1 MKHNQLYLYLSY
13 ILKTGQNS
21 FPIDRRVS
29 SSGSAYLY
37 IPLLEAQDSFQH
49 SEYGLVRIKKPHL
62 TCFEQLTEESYS
74 SDIEFTC
81 HLEVCSDIVK
91 VHIYLNET
99 GRDIGIY
106 SKNMTSPEKETIFSF
121 DDLKIINHLA
131 SGLSHQIRDY
141 CAQTKSQYL
150 RFYSEYPKVLE
161 RESLLEIQLSS
172 EDTERLELEVIQKI
186 RERLYILDKVL
197 QQSVNRLIIAKEE
210 VPRIDKDFQTQ
221 AKYSIRLFE
230 LIKKYLSSLDAEIM
244 HPQAKRRYEYC
255 QLKTEI
261 TFNLLKEICGAYFRA
276 MVLAHQYQDMSIIEP
291 YLSRPS
297 EMVLRNII
305 RNQPQEILVIL
316 IKKFN
321 ISLTENIL
329 DIEPSSIIEF
339 VIRENKWNTFEE
351 LIREFLI
358 DFRYKLADQRPLPL
372 VFEILNNSIVQKLI
386 DNYYQSILS
395 KDNPESL
402 LQKVKEHIQSRDV
415 MIEEFKSFGSIRA
428 SFKRQAQNGLKSVSP
443 SDIYIDYEFF
453 VANLRIEKINALL
466 KDYRKLSLTQN
477 IELVKEKH
485 ILMLLVKT
493 CAARESEHIK
503 FKIIEKKSIL
513 SSITEEKPISYYA
526 SLPGIPS
533 PILDCIRM
541 IKENI
546 IAYFSFL
553 PGNSYHI
560 LVKAYLLHLV
570 KQFTEIR
577 EVHAEETV
585 KEIFS
590 FIRDIDKRAG
600 LSMF

>member
-1 MKHNQLYLYLSY
+1 
-13 ILKTGQNS
+13 
-21 FPIDRRVS
+21 
-29 SSGSAYLY
+29 
-37 IPLLEAQDSFQH
+37 
-49 SEYGLVRIKKPHL
+49 
-62 TCFEQLTEESYS
+62 
-74 SDIEFTC
+74 
-81 HLEVCSDIVK
+81 
-91 VHIYLNET
+91 
-99 GRDIGIY
+99 
-106 SKNMTSPEKETIFSF
+106 
-121 DDLKIINHLA
+121 
-131 SGLSHQIRDY
+131 
-141 CAQTKSQYL
+141 
-150 RFYSEYPKVLE
+150 
-161 RESLLEIQLSS
+161 
-172 EDTERLELEVIQKI
+172 
-186 RERLYILDKVL
+186 
-197 QQSVNRLIIAKEE
+197 
-210 VPRIDKDFQTQ
+210 
-221 AKYSIRLFE
+221 
-230 LIKKYLSSLDAEIM
+230 
-244 HPQAKRRYEYC
+244 KRRYEYC

-305 RNQPQEILVIL
+305 RNQPQDILVIL

-372 VFEILNNSIVQKLI
+372 VFEILNNSIIQKLI

-415 MIEEFKSFGSIRA
+415 MIEEFKSSGSIRA
-428 SFKRQAQNGLKSVSP
+428 NLNRQAQNGLKSVSP

-477 IELVKEKH
+477 IALVKEKH
-485 ILMLLVKT
+485 LLMLLVKT
-493 CAARESEHIK
+493 CAASESEHIK
-503 FKIIEKKSIL
+503 FKIIEKNSII
-513 SSITEEKPISYYA
+513 SSMTEVKPISYYA

-570 KQFTEIR
+570 KQFAESR
-577 EVHAEETV
+577 EAYADETV
-585 KEIFS
+585 REIFS
-590 FIRDIDKRAG
+590 FIRDTDKRAG
-600 LSMF
+600 LSIF